1 MIKNNKMDTK
11 QTKLNKGNSSIST
24 ASLLNNLGN
33 HNSNKIND
41 IKLKRR
47 NQLKIN
53 SNISENKIHVF
64 KPNQQKISSPS
75 FKNIKIDKKVNG
87 KNDLANGNLIN
98 NNNPN
103 DNSKKKNITKKIKN
117 KFTRTF
123 SGCGYKRKC
132 SLNNKGT
139 FNMVD
144 IKLDLRHNSKDGG
157 YYLGN
162 SVISNDAEIIKE
174 FNTTNINV
182 NNLNNHSYKKK
193 NKKYNLMITMTNYQ
207 QKEKDKY
214 IKKINNEEVKNDK
227 IDYKEKTKKNSKK
240 KVIKTENLNLKCI
253 EEISINNDK
262 NFGQKSK
269 LNNKSSSKK
278 RYDKKL
284 LNLNINKDEIL
295 TNDNNK
301 TIEDNSHNEKKIIKI
316 RIIESFKQQNVINN
330 KNNNLNK
337 EELKKKANNS
347 VGENKNNKN
356 SMNDN
361 IKSEKMDKNHY
372 NRNRDTSKEIESIEN
387 SKKNHKLNS
396 CLKKSKNLI
405 INLNQKSNST
415 CKNSVNN
422 IKKINQNERKSNNI
436 KKDINIELNGTES
449 SKKQILNVRTIS
461 SSNKLKISNNSCKN
475 YVKINKYN
483 NYFSYNYSTLTN
495 RIKLSLNMVYNK
507 NNFNNIKHSL
517 IRNIKNKLVDENNF
531 KNNNLLF
538 ILNILSNW
546 GNKKQI
552 GITGIEVFDVNNQ
565 KIKIK
570 ECKVEG
576 GSNDHLER
584 LFNDKIYTINEN
596 DMWLSDINTNNST
609 KNLNLKL
616 YFYISNYVC
625 LESINNINIYNYNG
639 WELNKSIK
647 KIEILTKDEDVIFN
661 GIVPKGD
668 YNIKCFHP
676 YIIRIN
682 KNILLKRNKN
692 KIYKNTHFLYNSYKH
707 DIEQSFDINYI
718 SCNNSLLSKKAKI
731 KNEIRNSH
739 YPLLKHSSMNY
750 SRKYNGYNF
759 IKVKSSRSCNKNRNN
774 HYSFVNSDFLNNFS
788 EKKNNDKKFVFN
800 KIKSIKKVKNNSFI
814 YEKDQ
819 TNEYEKSRG
828 SYGIKIN
835 NGKNQE
841 YLLSTIKLEKNNSL
855 NNIKA
860 FDSSNISNLNNF
872 HTINGSYNNISTKKR
887 ISMISSINNTISFK
901 SKQANNSKNKLKY
914 INFKKIR
921 LNILSN
927 YGNSYIV
934 GLTGLNLIDRD
945 NKLIDIES
953 AQAVGALPKDLKTIY
968 DDENEDR
975 IFENLFNGINNT
987 TNENLMWLTLMKP
1000 MPFIEICFKDVM
1012 TLNRIEIW
1020 NFNEPMSL
1028 DKGAKNIEIIFD
1040 DNENRK
1046 HNIILWKALGIEYYD
1061 YFQKIYFDKH
1071 EDIPNLNYFKFNNI
1085 NNKNRKL
1092 PIGFAFKLIFIS
1104 NFGDKEMISLKK
1116 LELYNEKNNLLSKYT
1131 IISDNF
1137 DEIINHKNTSKNNL
1151 ERIQNYFYFH
1161 KFYDFRKDEDSICNN
1176 LLFICFNDIVQI
1188 KYIKLENIS
1197 TGKLKYTA
1205 TKTIQIYC
1213 DDILIFEGDLKQ
1225 NGENIILFDEKE
1237 IKKFNNVINLNKK
1250 KTKYKFTEKIK
1261 GDVCRLV
1268 NMGSCYE

>member
-1 MIKNNKMDTK
+1 MDIK

-24 ASLLNNLGN
+24 TSLINSLINQ
-33 HNSNKIND
+33 NSNKLNEA
-41 IKLKRR
+41 KPKRR

-64 KPNQQKISSPS
+64 KPSQQKISSPS
-75 FKNIKIDKKVNG
+75 FKNIKIDKKINDKNELVNV
-87 KNDLANGNLIN
+87 NLN
-98 NNNPN
+98 NNNLN
-103 DNSKKKNITKKIKN
+103 DNNSKKKNLTKKNKN

-144 IKLDLRHNSKDGG
+144 IKLDIRHNSKDGG

-162 SVISNDAEIIKE
+162 SLISNDAEIIKD
-174 FNTTNINV
+174 FNTTNINAI
-182 NNLNNHSYKKK
+182 NLNNYSYKKK

-207 QKEKDKY
+207 QKEKEKY

-227 IDYKEKTKKNSKK
+227 IEYKDNTKKNSKK
-240 KVIKTENLNLKCI
+240 KIIKTENLKYTEDLTT
-253 EEISINNDK
+253 NNDK
-262 NFGQKSK
+262 ILSQKRK
-269 LNNKSSSKK
+269 LNTKCSSKK

-284 LNLNINKDEIL
+284 LSLNINKDVIL

-301 TIEDNSHNEKKIIKI
+301 TIEDNNRNEKKIIKI
-316 RIIESFKQQNVINN
+316 RIIESFKQKNVNN
-330 KNNNLNK
+330 KNNNSDK
-337 EELKKKANNS
+337 EELKKKTNNS
-347 VGENKNNKN
+347 VEENKNNKKLL
-356 SMNDN
+356 MTDD
-361 IKSEKMDKNHY
+361 IKSNKIDKYHY
-372 NRNRDTSKEIESIEN
+372 NRNHDQSKEMISKEN
-387 SKKNHKLNS
+387 SKKNHNLNS
-396 CLKKSKNLI
+396 CLKKSKNFI
-405 INLNQKSNST
+405 INLNPKSNSST
-415 CKNSVNN
+415 KNNSNN
-422 IKKINQNERKSNNI
+422 ITKINQNERKTNNI
-436 KKDINIELNGTES
+436 KKDINIDLKGTETT
-449 SKKQILNVRTIS
+449 KQQLLNVRTIS
-461 SSNKLKISNNSCKN
+461 CSNKLKNSNNSCKN
-475 YVKINKYN
+475 YNKINKYN

-507 NNFNNIKHSL
+507 KNFNNIKHSL
-517 IRNIKNKLVDENNF
+517 IRNIKNKLVDENNY

-596 DMWLSDINTNNST
+596 DMWLSDINTNNNS

-616 YFYISNYVC
+616 YFYISNYIC

-639 WELNKSIK
+639 WEMNKSIK

-668 YNIKCFHP
+668 YNIKSFHP

-682 KNILLKRNKN
+682 KKILLKRNKN

-707 DIEQSFDINYI
+707 DTEQSFDINYI
-718 SCNNSLLSKKAKI
+718 SCNNSLLSKKVKL
-731 KNEIRNSH
+731 KNENKNSH

-750 SRKYNGYNF
+750 TRKYNGHNF

-774 HYSFVNSDFLNNFS
+774 HYSFINNDFMNNFS

-819 TNEYEKSRG
+819 IYINEFEKPREH
-828 SYGIKIN
+828 YDIKIKN
-835 NGKNQE
+835 DKNQE

-855 NNIKA
+855 NNIKS
-860 FDSSNISNLNNF
+860 FDSSNIPNLSNYN
-872 HTINGSYNNISTKKR
+872 TINGSYNNVSTKKR
-887 ISMISSINNTISFK
+887 ISMISTINNTISFK
-901 SKQANNSKNKLKY
+901 TKQPDYTRSKLKY

-921 LNILSN
+921 INILSN

-934 GLTGLNLIDRD
+934 GLTGLNLIDKD

-953 AQAVGALPKDLKTIY
+953 AEAVGALPKDLKTIY
-968 DDENEDR
+968 YDENEDR

-987 TNENLMWLTLMKP
+987 TNENLMWLTLLNP
-1000 MPFIEICFKDVM
+1000 RPIIEICFKEEM

-1046 HNIILWKALGIEYYD
+1046 YNIILWKGLGIEYYD
-1061 YFQKIYFDKH
+1061 YFQKIYFDKY
-1071 EDIPNLNYFKFNNI
+1071 EDSLNLNYLKFNNI

-1092 PIGFAFKLIFIS
+1092 PIGFAFKLVFIS

-1116 LELYNEKNNLLSKYT
+1116 FELYNEKNNLLSKYT
-1131 IISDNF
+1131 IITDNF
-1137 DEIINHKNTSKNNL
+1137 DEINNHKNTSKNNL

-1161 KFYDFRKDEDSICNN
+1161 KLFDFRKDEDSICNN
-1176 LLFICFNDIVQI
+1176 LLFICFNEIVQI

-1197 TGKLKYTA
+1197 TGKLKYTS
-1205 TKTIQIYC
+1205 TKTMQIYC
-1213 DDILIFEGDLKQ
+1213 DDVLIFEGDLKQ
-1225 NGENIILFDEKE
+1225 SGENIILFDEKE
-1237 IKKFNNVINLNKK
+1237 IKKFNNVINLNIR

>member
-1 MIKNNKMDTK
+1 MDIK
-11 QTKLNKGNSSIST
+11 QIKLNKGNSSIST
-24 ASLLNNLGN
+24 TSLINNIVYQ
-33 HNSNKIND
+33 NSNKLSD
-41 IKLKRR
+41 VKPKRR

-75 FKNIKIDKKVNG
+75 FKNIKYDKKVND
-87 KNDLANGNLIN
+87 KNDLVNENLNYN
-98 NNNPN
+98 NNLN

-144 IKLDLRHNSKDGG
+144 IKLDIRQNSKDGG

-162 SVISNDAEIIKE
+162 SLISNDAEILKE
-174 FNTTNINV
+174 FNTTNINA
-182 NNLNNHSYKKK
+182 NNLNNYSYKKK

-214 IKKINNEEVKNDK
+214 IKKITNEEVKNDK
-227 IDYKEKTKKNSKK
+227 VDYKENTKNNSKK
-240 KVIKTENLNLKCI
+240 RVIKTENLKCSEDII
-253 EEISINNDK
+253 ENNDN
-262 NFGQKSK
+262 NFSKKTK
-269 LNNKSSSKK
+269 LNNKGSSKK

-284 LNLNINKDEIL
+284 LNLNINKEEIL

-301 TIEDNSHNEKKIIKI
+301 TIEDNNHNEKKIIKI
-316 RIIESFKQQNVINN
+316 RIIESFKQKNANNN
-330 KNNNLNK
+330 KNNYSDK
-337 EELKKKANNS
+337 EELKKKVNNS
-347 VGENKNNKN
+347 VGENKNNKK
-356 SMNDN
+356 STMTDD
-361 IKSEKMDKNHY
+361 IKSNKIEKNHY
-372 NRNRDTSKEIESIEN
+372 NRNHDHSKEIISKEN
-387 SKKNHKLNS
+387 SKKYHKLNS
-396 CLKKSKNLI
+396 CLKKSKNFI
-405 INLNQKSNST
+405 INLNQKSNSNN
-415 CKNSVNN
+415 KNSVNN
-422 IKKINQNERKSNNI
+422 IKKINQNERKSNNN
-436 KKDINIELNGTES
+436 KKDINIELKGTES
-449 SKKQILNVRTIS
+449 AKQQILNVRTIS
-461 SSNKLKISNNSCKN
+461 CSNKLKSTNNSCKN
-475 YVKINKYN
+475 YIKINNKYN

-495 RIKLSLNMVYNK
+495 RIKLSLNMAYNK
-507 NNFNNIKHSL
+507 NTFNNIKHSL

-576 GSNDHLER
+576 GSNEHLER

-596 DMWLSDINTNNST
+596 DMWLSDINTNNSY

-682 KNILLKRNKN
+682 KKILLKRNKN

-707 DIEQSFDINYI
+707 DTEQSFDINYI
-718 SCNNSLLSKKAKI
+718 SCNNSLLSKKVKL
-731 KNEIRNSH
+731 KNENKNSH

-750 SRKYNGYNF
+750 TRKYNGHNF

-774 HYSFVNSDFLNNFS
+774 HYSFINNDFMNNFS

-819 TNEYEKSRG
+819 IYINEFEKPREH
-828 SYGIKIN
+828 YDIKIKN
-835 NGKNQE
+835 DKNQE

-855 NNIKA
+855 NNIKS
-860 FDSSNISNLNNF
+860 FDSSNIPNLSNYN
-872 HTINGSYNNISTKKR
+872 TINGSYNNVSTKKR
-887 ISMISSINNTISFK
+887 ISMISTINNTISFK
-901 SKQANNSKNKLKY
+901 TKQPDYTRSKLKY

-921 LNILSN
+921 INILSN

-934 GLTGLNLIDRD
+934 GLTGLNLIDKD

-953 AQAVGALPKDLKTIY
+953 AEAVGALPKDLKTIY
-968 DDENEDR
+968 YDENEDR

-987 TNENLMWLTLMKP
+987 TNENLMWLTLLNP
-1000 MPFIEICFKDVM
+1000 RPIIEICFKEEM

-1046 HNIILWKALGIEYYD
+1046 YNIILWKGLGIEYYD
-1061 YFQKIYFDKH
+1061 YFQKIYFDKY
-1071 EDIPNLNYFKFNNI
+1071 EDSLNLNYLKFNNI

-1092 PIGFAFKLIFIS
+1092 PIGFAFKLVFIS

-1116 LELYNEKNNLLSKYT
+1116 FELYNEKNNLLSKYT
-1131 IISDNF
+1131 IITDNF
-1137 DEIINHKNTSKNNL
+1137 DEINNHKNTSKNNL

-1161 KFYDFRKDEDSICNN
+1161 KLFDFRKDEDSICNN
-1176 LLFICFNDIVQI
+1176 LLFICFNEIVQI

-1197 TGKLKYTA
+1197 TGKLKYTS
-1205 TKTIQIYC
+1205 TKTMQIYC
-1213 DDILIFEGDLKQ
+1213 DDVLIFEGDLKQ

-1237 IKKFNNVINLNKK
+1237 IKKFNNVINLNIR

>member
-1 MIKNNKMDTK
+1 MDIK

-24 ASLLNNLGN
+24 TSLINSLINQ
-33 HNSNKIND
+33 NSNKLNEA
-41 IKLKRR
+41 KPKRR

-64 KPNQQKISSPS
+64 KPSQQKISSPS
-75 FKNIKIDKKVNG
+75 FKNIKIDKKINDKNELVNV
-87 KNDLANGNLIN
+87 NLN
-98 NNNPN
+98 NNNLN
-103 DNSKKKNITKKIKN
+103 DNNSKKKNLTKKNKN

-144 IKLDLRHNSKDGG
+144 IKLDIRHNSKDGG

-162 SVISNDAEIIKE
+162 SLISNDAEIIKD
-174 FNTTNINV
+174 FNTTNINAI
-182 NNLNNHSYKKK
+182 NLNNYSYKKK

-207 QKEKDKY
+207 QKEKEKY

-227 IDYKEKTKKNSKK
+227 IEYKDNTKKNSKK
-240 KVIKTENLNLKCI
+240 KIIKTENLKYTEDLTT
-253 EEISINNDK
+253 NNDK
-262 NFGQKSK
+262 ILSQKRK
-269 LNNKSSSKK
+269 LNTKCSSKK

-284 LNLNINKDEIL
+284 LSLNINKDVIL

-301 TIEDNSHNEKKIIKI
+301 TIEDNNRNEKKIIKI
-316 RIIESFKQQNVINN
+316 RIIESFKQKNVNN
-330 KNNNLNK
+330 KNNNSDK
-337 EELKKKANNS
+337 EELKKKTNNS
-347 VGENKNNKN
+347 VEENKNNKKLL
-356 SMNDN
+356 MTDD
-361 IKSEKMDKNHY
+361 IKSNKIDKYHY
-372 NRNRDTSKEIESIEN
+372 NRNHDQSKEMISKEN
-387 SKKNHKLNS
+387 SKKNHNLNS
-396 CLKKSKNLI
+396 CLKKSKNFI
-405 INLNQKSNST
+405 INLNPKSNSST
-415 CKNSVNN
+415 KNNSNN

-436 KKDINIELNGTES
+436 KKDINIELKGTETT
-449 SKKQILNVRTIS
+449 KQQLLNVRTIS
-461 SSNKLKISNNSCKN
+461 CSNKLKNSNNSCKN
-475 YVKINKYN
+475 YNKINKYN

-507 NNFNNIKHSL
+507 KNFNNIKHSL
-517 IRNIKNKLVDENNF
+517 IRNIKNKLVDENNY

-596 DMWLSDINTNNST
+596 DMWLSDINTNNNS

-616 YFYISNYVC
+616 YFYISNYIC

-639 WELNKSIK
+639 WEMNKSIK

-668 YNIKCFHP
+668 YNIKSFHP

-682 KNILLKRNKN
+682 KKILLKRNKN

-707 DIEQSFDINYI
+707 DTEQSFDINYI
-718 SCNNSLLSKKAKI
+718 SCNNSLLSKKVKL
-731 KNEIRNSH
+731 KNENKNSH

-750 SRKYNGYNF
+750 TRKYNGHNF

-774 HYSFVNSDFLNNFS
+774 HYSFINNDFMNNFS

-819 TNEYEKSRG
+819 IYINEFEKPREH
-828 SYGIKIN
+828 YDIKIKN
-835 NGKNQE
+835 DKNQE
-841 YLLSTIKLEKNNSL
+841 YLLSTTKLEKNNSL
-855 NNIKA
+855 NNIKS
-860 FDSSNISNLNNF
+860 FDSSNIPNLSNYN
-872 HTINGSYNNISTKKR
+872 TINGSYNNVSTKKR
-887 ISMISSINNTISFK
+887 ISMISTINNTISFK
-901 SKQANNSKNKLKY
+901 TKQPDYTRSKLKY

-921 LNILSN
+921 INILSN

-934 GLTGLNLIDRD
+934 GLTGLNLIDKD

-953 AQAVGALPKDLKTIY
+953 AEAVGALPKDLKTIY
-968 DDENEDR
+968 YDENEDR

-987 TNENLMWLTLMKP
+987 TNENLMWLTLLNP
-1000 MPFIEICFKDVM
+1000 RPIIEICFKEEM

-1046 HNIILWKALGIEYYD
+1046 YNIILWKGLGIEYYD
-1061 YFQKIYFDKH
+1061 YFQKIYFDKY
-1071 EDIPNLNYFKFNNI
+1071 EDSLNLNYLKFNNI

-1092 PIGFAFKLIFIS
+1092 PIGFAFKLVFIS

-1116 LELYNEKNNLLSKYT
+1116 FELYNEKNNLLSKYT
-1131 IISDNF
+1131 IITDNF
-1137 DEIINHKNTSKNNL
+1137 DEINNHKNTSKNNL

-1161 KFYDFRKDEDSICNN
+1161 KLFDFRKDEDSICNN
-1176 LLFICFNDIVQI
+1176 LLFICFNEIVQI

-1197 TGKLKYTA
+1197 TGKLKYTS
-1205 TKTIQIYC
+1205 TKTMQIYC
-1213 DDILIFEGDLKQ
+1213 DDVLIFEGDLKQ

-1237 IKKFNNVINLNKK
+1237 IKKFNNVINLNIR

>member
-1 MIKNNKMDTK
+1 MDIK

-24 ASLLNNLGN
+24 TSLINSLINQ
-33 HNSNKIND
+33 NSNKLNEA
-41 IKLKRR
+41 KPKRR

-64 KPNQQKISSPS
+64 KPSQQKISSPS
-75 FKNIKIDKKVNG
+75 FKNIKIDKKINDKNELVNV
-87 KNDLANGNLIN
+87 NLN
-98 NNNPN
+98 NNNLN
-103 DNSKKKNITKKIKN
+103 DNNSKKKNLAKKNKN

-144 IKLDLRHNSKDGG
+144 IKLDIRHNSKDGG

-162 SVISNDAEIIKE
+162 SLISNDAEIIKD
-174 FNTTNINV
+174 FNTTNINAI
-182 NNLNNHSYKKK
+182 NLNNYSYKKK

-227 IDYKEKTKKNSKK
+227 FEYKDHTKKNSKK
-240 KVIKTENLNLKCI
+240 KIIKTENLKYTEDLT
-253 EEISINNDK
+253 SNNDK
-262 NFGQKSK
+262 ILSQKRK
-269 LNNKSSSKK
+269 LNTKCSSKK

-284 LNLNINKDEIL
+284 LSLNINKDVIL

-301 TIEDNSHNEKKIIKI
+301 TIEDNNRNEKKIIKI
-316 RIIESFKQQNVINN
+316 RIIESFKQKNVNN
-330 KNNNLNK
+330 KNNNSDK
-337 EELKKKANNS
+337 EELKKKTNNS
-347 VGENKNNKN
+347 VEENKNNKKLL
-356 SMNDN
+356 MTDD
-361 IKSEKMDKNHY
+361 IKSNKIDKYHY
-372 NRNRDTSKEIESIEN
+372 NRNHDQSKEMISKEN
-387 SKKNHKLNS
+387 SKKNHNLNS
-396 CLKKSKNLI
+396 CLKKSKNFI
-405 INLNQKSNST
+405 INLNPKSNSST
-415 CKNSVNN
+415 KNNSNN

-436 KKDINIELNGTES
+436 KKDINIELKGTETT
-449 SKKQILNVRTIS
+449 KQQLLNVRTIS
-461 SSNKLKISNNSCKN
+461 CSNKLKNSNNSCKN
-475 YVKINKYN
+475 YNKINKYN

-507 NNFNNIKHSL
+507 KNFNNIKHSL
-517 IRNIKNKLVDENNF
+517 IRNIKNKLVDENNY

-596 DMWLSDINTNNST
+596 DMWLSDINTNNNS

-616 YFYISNYVC
+616 YFYISNYIC

-639 WELNKSIK
+639 WEMNKSIK

-668 YNIKCFHP
+668 YNIKSFHP

-682 KNILLKRNKN
+682 KKILLKRNKN

-707 DIEQSFDINYI
+707 DTEQSFDINYI
-718 SCNNSLLSKKAKI
+718 SCNNSLLSKKVKL
-731 KNEIRNSH
+731 KNENKNSH

-750 SRKYNGYNF
+750 TRKYNGHNF

-774 HYSFVNSDFLNNFS
+774 HYSFINNDFMNNFS

-819 TNEYEKSRG
+819 IYINEFEKPREH
-828 SYGIKIN
+828 YDIKIKN
-835 NGKNQE
+835 DKNQE
-841 YLLSTIKLEKNNSL
+841 YLLSTTKLEKNNSL
-855 NNIKA
+855 NNIKS
-860 FDSSNISNLNNF
+860 FDSSNIPNLSNYN
-872 HTINGSYNNISTKKR
+872 TINGSYNNVSTKKR
-887 ISMISSINNTISFK
+887 ISMISTINNTFSFK
-901 SKQANNSKNKLKY
+901 TKQPDYTRSKLKY

-921 LNILSN
+921 INILSN

-934 GLTGLNLIDRD
+934 GLTGLNLIDKD

-953 AQAVGALPKDLKTIY
+953 AEAVGALPKDLKTIY
-968 DDENEDR
+968 YDENEDR

-987 TNENLMWLTLMKP
+987 TNENLMWLTLLNP
-1000 MPFIEICFKDVM
+1000 RPIIEICFKEEM

-1046 HNIILWKALGIEYYD
+1046 YNIILWKGLGIEYYD
-1061 YFQKIYFDKH
+1061 YFQKIYFDKY
-1071 EDIPNLNYFKFNNI
+1071 EDSLNSNYLKFNNI

-1092 PIGFAFKLIFIS
+1092 PIGFAFKLVFIS

-1116 LELYNEKNNLLSKYT
+1116 FELYNEKNNLLSKYT
-1131 IISDNF
+1131 IITDNF
-1137 DEIINHKNTSKNNL
+1137 DEINNHKNTSKNNL

-1161 KFYDFRKDEDSICNN
+1161 KLFDFRKDEDSICNN
-1176 LLFICFNDIVQI
+1176 LLFICFNEIVQI

-1197 TGKLKYTA
+1197 TGKLKYTS
-1205 TKTIQIYC
+1205 TKTMQIYC
-1213 DDILIFEGDLKQ
+1213 DDVLIFEGDLKQ

-1237 IKKFNNVINLNKK
+1237 IKKFNNVINLNIR

>member
-1 MIKNNKMDTK
+1 MDIK

-24 ASLLNNLGN
+24 TSLVNSLVNQ
-33 HNSNKIND
+33 NSNKIHNA
-41 IKLKRR
+41 KPKRR

-75 FKNIKIDKKVNG
+75 FKNIKIDKKDNG
-87 KNDLANGNLIN
+87 KNDPLVNVNLN
-98 NNNPN
+98 NNILN
-103 DNSKKKNITKKIKN
+103 DNSKKKNKTKKIKN

-144 IKLDLRHNSKDGG
+144 IKLDIRHNSKDGG

-162 SVISNDAEIIKE
+162 SLTSNDAEIIKE
-174 FNTTNINV
+174 FNTINLNT
-182 NNLNNHSYKKK
+182 NNLNNYSYKKK

-207 QKEKDKY
+207 QKENDKY

-227 IDYKEKTKKNSKK
+227 IDSKENTKKNSKK
-240 KVIKTENLNLKCI
+240 IIIKTENLKYTEDLTT
-253 EEISINNDK
+253 NNDK
-262 NFGQKSK
+262 FFSQKNK
-269 LNNKSSSKK
+269 LNNKGSSKK
-278 RYDKKL
+278 KYDKKL
-284 LNLNINKDEIL
+284 LNLNVNKDEIL

-301 TIEDNSHNEKKIIKI
+301 TIEDNNHNEKKIIKI
-316 RIIESFKQQNVINN
+316 RIIESFKQKNVNNN
-330 KNNNLNK
+330 KNNNSDK
-337 EELKKKANNS
+337 EEMKEKPNNS
-347 VGENKNNKN
+347 VEENKNNKKLL
-356 SMNDN
+356 MADD
-361 IKSEKMDKNHY
+361 IKSNKIYKHHY
-372 NRNRDTSKEIESIEN
+372 NRNHDQSKEMVSKEN

-396 CLKKSKNLI
+396 CLKKSKNFI
-405 INLNQKSNST
+405 INLNQKSNSNN
-415 CKNSVNN
+415 KNNVNN
-422 IKKINQNERKSNNI
+422 IKKINQNERNSNNN

-449 SKKQILNVRTIS
+449 TKKQILNVRTIS
-461 SSNKLKISNNSCKN
+461 CSNKLKSSNNSCKN

-483 NYFSYNYSTLTN
+483 NYFSHNYSTLTN

-507 NNFNNIKHSL
+507 KNFNNIKHSL

-576 GSNDHLER
+576 GSSDHLER
-584 LFNDKIYTINEN
+584 LFNDKVYTINEN
-596 DMWLSDINTNNST
+596 DMWLSDINTNNSI
-609 KNLNLKL
+609 KNLNLRL
-616 YFYISNYVC
+616 YFYISNYIC

-682 KNILLKRNKN
+682 KKVLLKRNKN
-692 KIYKNTHFLYNSYKH
+692 KIYQNTHFLYNSYKR
-707 DIEQSFDINYI
+707 DTEQSFDINFI
-718 SCNNSLLSKKAKI
+718 SCNNSLLSKKVKS
-731 KNEIRNSH
+731 KNEIKNSN

-750 SRKYNGYNF
+750 TRKNNGYNF
-759 IKVKSSRSCNKNRNN
+759 IKVKSSRSCYKNRNN
-774 HYSFVNSDFLNNFS
+774 HNSFISDDFMNNFS
-788 EKKNNDKKFVFN
+788 EKKNKDKKFVFN

-814 YEKDQ
+814 YDKDQ
-819 TNEYEKSRG
+819 TYPNEFEKPRESF
-828 SYGIKIN
+828 GIKIK

-841 YLLSTIKLEKNNSL
+841 YFLSTIKLEKNNSL
-855 NNIKA
+855 NNIKT
-860 FDSSNISNLNNF
+860 FDRTKIPKLNNYN
-872 HTINGSYNNISTKKR
+872 TINGSYNNVSMKKR
-887 ISMISSINNTISFK
+887 ISMISTINNTISFK
-901 SKQANNSKNKLKY
+901 SKQMDNSKNKLKY
-914 INFKKIR
+914 INFRKIR
-921 LNILSN
+921 INILSN

-934 GLTGLNLIDRD
+934 GLTGLNLIDKD

-968 DDENEDR
+968 YDENEDR

-987 TNENLMWLTLMKP
+987 TNENLMWLTLLKP
-1000 MPFIEICFKDVM
+1000 RPFIEICFKDEM

-1040 DNENRK
+1040 DKENRK
-1046 HNIILWKALGIEYYD
+1046 YNIILWKGLGIEYYD
-1061 YFQKIYFDKH
+1061 YFQKIYFDKY
-1071 EDIPNLNYFKFNNI
+1071 EDTLNLNYLKFNNI

-1116 LELYNEKNNLLSKYT
+1116 FELYNEKNNLLSKYT
-1131 IISDNF
+1131 IISDNY
-1137 DEIINHKNTSKNNL
+1137 DEIISHKNASKNNL
-1151 ERIQNYFYFH
+1151 ERIQNYFYFY
-1161 KFYDFRKDEDSICNN
+1161 KFLDFRKNEDSICNN
-1176 LLFICFNDIVQI
+1176 LLFICFNEIVQI
-1188 KYIKLENIS
+1188 KYIKVENIS
-1197 TGKLKYTA
+1197 TGKLKYTS
-1205 TKTIQIYC
+1205 TKTMQIYC
-1213 DDILIFEGDLKQ
+1213 DDVLIFEGDLKQ

-1237 IKKFNNVINLNKK
+1237 IKKFNNVINLNIR

>member
-1 MIKNNKMDTK
+1 MEIK
-11 QTKLNKGNSSIST
+11 QTRLNKGNSSIST
-24 ASLLNNLGN
+24 TSLVNSLINQ
-33 HNSNKIND
+33 NSNKLND
-41 IKLKRR
+41 VKPKRR

-64 KPNQQKISSPS
+64 KPNQQKVSSPS
-75 FKNIKIDKKVNG
+75 FKNIKIDKKINEPVNS
-87 KNDLANGNLIN
+87 NLN
-98 NNNPN
+98 NNNLN
-103 DNSKKKNITKKIKN
+103 DNSKKKNISKKNKN

-144 IKLDLRHNSKDGG
+144 IKLDIRHNSKDGG

-162 SVISNDAEIIKE
+162 SLISNDAEFIKD
-174 FNTTNINV
+174 FNTTNINAI
-182 NNLNNHSYKKK
+182 NLNNYSYKKK

-227 IDYKEKTKKNSKK
+227 IEYKENTKKNSKK
-240 KVIKTENLNLKCI
+240 KIIKTENLKYTEDLT
-253 EEISINNDK
+253 INNDK
-262 NFGQKSK
+262 IISQKRK
-269 LNNKSSSKK
+269 LNTKCSSKK

-284 LNLNINKDEIL
+284 LSLNINKDVIL

-301 TIEDNSHNEKKIIKI
+301 TIEDNNRNEKKIIKI
-316 RIIESFKQQNVINN
+316 RIIESFKQKNVNN
-330 KNNNLNK
+330 KNNNSDK
-337 EELKKKANNS
+337 EEMKKKTNNS
-347 VGENKNNKN
+347 VEENKNNKKLL
-356 SMNDN
+356 MTDD
-361 IKSEKMDKNHY
+361 IKSNKIDKHHY
-372 NRNRDTSKEIESIEN
+372 NRNHDQSKEILSKEN

-396 CLKKSKNLI
+396 CLKKSKNFI
-405 INLNQKSNST
+405 INLNPKSNSST
-415 CKNSVNN
+415 KNNSNN

-436 KKDINIELNGTES
+436 KKDINIELKGTETT
-449 SKKQILNVRTIS
+449 KQQILNVRTIS
-461 SSNKLKISNNSCKN
+461 CSNKLKNSNNSCKN
-475 YVKINKYN
+475 YNKINKYN

-495 RIKLSLNMVYNK
+495 RIKLTLNMEYNK
-507 NNFNNIKHSL
+507 KNFNNIKHSL
-517 IRNIKNKLVDENNF
+517 IRNIKNKLVDENNY

-565 KIKIK
+565 KVKIK
-570 ECKVEG
+570 ECKVDG

-596 DMWLSDINTNNST
+596 DMWLSDINTNNNS

-616 YFYISNYVC
+616 YFYISNYIC

-639 WELNKSIK
+639 WEMNKSIK

-668 YNIKCFHP
+668 YNIKSFHP

-682 KNILLKRNKN
+682 KKILLKRNKN

-707 DIEQSFDINYI
+707 ETEQSFDINYI
-718 SCNNSLLSKKAKI
+718 SCNNSLLSKKVKL
-731 KNEIRNSH
+731 KNENKNSH

-750 SRKYNGYNF
+750 TRKYNGHNF

-774 HYSFVNSDFLNNFS
+774 HYSFINNDFMNNFS

-819 TNEYEKSRG
+819 IYINEFEKPREHYE
-828 SYGIKIN
+828 IKIKN
-835 NGKNQE
+835 DKNQE
-841 YLLSTIKLEKNNSL
+841 YLLSTIKIEKNNSL
-855 NNIKA
+855 NNIKS
-860 FDSSNISNLNNF
+860 FDSSNIPNLSNYN
-872 HTINGSYNNISTKKR
+872 TINGSYNNVSTKKR
-887 ISMISSINNTISFK
+887 ISMISTINNTISFK
-901 SKQANNSKNKLKY
+901 TKQRDYSRSKLKY

-921 LNILSN
+921 INILSN

-934 GLTGLNLIDRD
+934 GLTGLNLIDKD

-953 AQAVGALPKDLKTIY
+953 AEAVGALPKDLKTIY
-968 DDENEDR
+968 YDENEDR

-987 TNENLMWLTLMKP
+987 TNENLMWLTLLNP
-1000 MPFIEICFKDVM
+1000 RPIIEICFKEEM

-1046 HNIILWKALGIEYYD
+1046 YNIILWKGLGIEYYD
-1061 YFQKIYFDKH
+1061 YFQKIYFDKY
-1071 EDIPNLNYFKFNNI
+1071 EDSLNLNYLKFNNI

-1092 PIGFAFKLIFIS
+1092 PIGFAFKLVFIS

-1116 LELYNEKNNLLSKYT
+1116 FELYNEKNNLLSKYT
-1131 IISDNF
+1131 IITDNF
-1137 DEIINHKNTSKNNL
+1137 DEINNHKNTSKNNL

-1161 KFYDFRKDEDSICNN
+1161 KLFDFRKDEDSICNN
-1176 LLFICFNDIVQI
+1176 LLFICFNEIVQI

-1197 TGKLKYTA
+1197 TGKLKYTS
-1205 TKTIQIYC
+1205 TKTMQIYC
-1213 DDILIFEGDLKQ
+1213 DDVLIFEGDLKQ

-1237 IKKFNNVINLNKK
+1237 IKKFNNVINLNIR

>member
-1 MIKNNKMDTK
+1 MDIK

-24 ASLLNNLGN
+24 TSLINSLINQ
-33 HNSNKIND
+33 NSNKLNEA
-41 IKLKRR
+41 KPKRR

-64 KPNQQKISSPS
+64 KPSQQKISSPS
-75 FKNIKIDKKVNG
+75 FKNIKIDKKINDKNELVNV
-87 KNDLANGNLIN
+87 NLN
-98 NNNPN
+98 NNNLN
-103 DNSKKKNITKKIKN
+103 DNNSKKKNLTKKNKN

-144 IKLDLRHNSKDGG
+144 IKLDIRHNSKDGG

-162 SVISNDAEIIKE
+162 SLISNDAEIIKD
-174 FNTTNINV
+174 FNTTNINAI
-182 NNLNNHSYKKK
+182 NLNNYSYKKK

-207 QKEKDKY
+207 QKEKEKY

-227 IDYKEKTKKNSKK
+227 IEYKDNTKKNSKK
-240 KVIKTENLNLKCI
+240 KIIKTENLKYTEDLTT
-253 EEISINNDK
+253 NNDK
-262 NFGQKSK
+262 ILSQKRK
-269 LNNKSSSKK
+269 LNTKCSSKK

-284 LNLNINKDEIL
+284 LSLNINKDVIL

-301 TIEDNSHNEKKIIKI
+301 TIEDNNRNEKKIIKI
-316 RIIESFKQQNVINN
+316 RIIESFKQKNVNN
-330 KNNNLNK
+330 KNNNSDK
-337 EELKKKANNS
+337 EELKKKTNNS
-347 VGENKNNKN
+347 VEENKNNKKLL
-356 SMNDN
+356 MTDD
-361 IKSEKMDKNHY
+361 IKSNKIDKYHY
-372 NRNRDTSKEIESIEN
+372 NRNHDQSKEMISKEN
-387 SKKNHKLNS
+387 SKKNHNLNS
-396 CLKKSKNLI
+396 CLKKSKNFI
-405 INLNQKSNST
+405 INLNPKSNSST
-415 CKNSVNN
+415 KNNSNN

-436 KKDINIELNGTES
+436 KKDINIELKGTETT
-449 SKKQILNVRTIS
+449 KQQLLNVRTIS
-461 SSNKLKISNNSCKN
+461 CSNKLKNSNNSCKN
-475 YVKINKYN
+475 YNKINKYN

-507 NNFNNIKHSL
+507 KNFNNIKHSL
-517 IRNIKNKLVDENNF
+517 IRNIKNKLVDENNY

-596 DMWLSDINTNNST
+596 DMWLSDINTNNNS

-616 YFYISNYVC
+616 YFYISNYIC

-639 WELNKSIK
+639 WEMNKSIK

-668 YNIKCFHP
+668 YNIKSFHP

-682 KNILLKRNKN
+682 KKILLKRNKN

-707 DIEQSFDINYI
+707 DTEQSFDINYI
-718 SCNNSLLSKKAKI
+718 SCNNSLLSKKVKL
-731 KNEIRNSH
+731 KNENKNSH

-750 SRKYNGYNF
+750 TRKYNGHNF

-774 HYSFVNSDFLNNFS
+774 HYSFINNDFMNNFS

-819 TNEYEKSRG
+819 IYINEFEKPREH
-828 SYGIKIN
+828 YDIKIKN
-835 NGKNQE
+835 DKNQE

-855 NNIKA
+855 NNIKS
-860 FDSSNISNLNNF
+860 FDSSNIPNLSNYN
-872 HTINGSYNNISTKKR
+872 TINGSYNNVSTKKR
-887 ISMISSINNTISFK
+887 ISMISTINNTISFK
-901 SKQANNSKNKLKY
+901 TKQPDYTRSKLKY

-921 LNILSN
+921 INILSN

-934 GLTGLNLIDRD
+934 GLTGLNLIDKD

-953 AQAVGALPKDLKTIY
+953 AEAVGALPKDLKTIY
-968 DDENEDR
+968 YDENEDR

-987 TNENLMWLTLMKP
+987 TNENLMWLTLLNP
-1000 MPFIEICFKDVM
+1000 RPIIEICFKEEM

-1046 HNIILWKALGIEYYD
+1046 YNIILWKGLGIEYYD
-1061 YFQKIYFDKH
+1061 YFQKIYFDKY
-1071 EDIPNLNYFKFNNI
+1071 EDSLNLNYLKFNNI

-1092 PIGFAFKLIFIS
+1092 PIGFAFKLVFIS

-1116 LELYNEKNNLLSKYT
+1116 FELYNEKNNLLSKYT
-1131 IISDNF
+1131 IITDNF
-1137 DEIINHKNTSKNNL
+1137 DEINNHKNTSKNNL

-1161 KFYDFRKDEDSICNN
+1161 KLFDFRKDEDSICNN
-1176 LLFICFNDIVQI
+1176 LLFICFNEIVQI

-1197 TGKLKYTA
+1197 TGKLKYTS
-1205 TKTIQIYC
+1205 TKTMQIYC
-1213 DDILIFEGDLKQ
+1213 DDVLIFEGDLKQ
-1225 NGENIILFDEKE
+1225 SGENIILFDEKE
-1237 IKKFNNVINLNKK
+1237 IKKFNNVINLNIR

>member
-1 MIKNNKMDTK
+1 MDIK
-11 QTKLNKGNSSIST
+11 QIKLNKGNSSIST
-24 ASLLNNLGN
+24 TSLINNIVYQ
-33 HNSNKIND
+33 NSNKLSD
-41 IKLKRR
+41 VKPKRR

-75 FKNIKIDKKVNG
+75 FKNIKYDKKVND
-87 KNDLANGNLIN
+87 KNDLVNENLNYN
-98 NNNPN
+98 NNLN

-144 IKLDLRHNSKDGG
+144 IKLDIRQNSKDGG

-162 SVISNDAEIIKE
+162 SLISNDAEILKE
-174 FNTTNINV
+174 FNTTNINA
-182 NNLNNHSYKKK
+182 NNLNNYSYKKK

-214 IKKINNEEVKNDK
+214 IKKITNEEVKNDK
-227 IDYKEKTKKNSKK
+227 VDYKENTKNNSKK
-240 KVIKTENLNLKCI
+240 RVIKTENLKCSEDII
-253 EEISINNDK
+253 ENNDN
-262 NFGQKSK
+262 NFSKKTK
-269 LNNKSSSKK
+269 LNNKGSSKK

-284 LNLNINKDEIL
+284 LNLNINKEEIL

-301 TIEDNSHNEKKIIKI
+301 TIEDNNHNEKKIIKI
-316 RIIESFKQQNVINN
+316 RIIESFKQKNANNN
-330 KNNNLNK
+330 KNNYSDK
-337 EELKKKANNS
+337 EELKKKVNNS
-347 VGENKNNKN
+347 VGENKNNKK
-356 SMNDN
+356 STMTDD
-361 IKSEKMDKNHY
+361 IKSNKIEKNHY
-372 NRNRDTSKEIESIEN
+372 NRNHDHSKEIISKEN
-387 SKKNHKLNS
+387 SKKYHKLNS
-396 CLKKSKNLI
+396 CLKKSKNFI
-405 INLNQKSNST
+405 INLNQKSNSNN
-415 CKNSVNN
+415 KNSVNN
-422 IKKINQNERKSNNI
+422 IKKINQNERKSNNN
-436 KKDINIELNGTES
+436 KKDINIELKGTES
-449 SKKQILNVRTIS
+449 AKQQILNVRTIS
-461 SSNKLKISNNSCKN
+461 CSNKLKSTNNSCKN
-475 YVKINKYN
+475 YIKINNKYN

-495 RIKLSLNMVYNK
+495 RIKLSLNMAYNK
-507 NNFNNIKHSL
+507 NTFNNIKHSL

-576 GSNDHLER
+576 GSNEHLER

-596 DMWLSDINTNNST
+596 DMWLSDINTNNSY

-682 KNILLKRNKN
+682 KKILLKRNKN
-692 KIYKNTHFLYNSYKH
+692 KIYQNTHFLYNSYKH
-707 DIEQSFDINYI
+707 DTEQSFDINYI
-718 SCNNSLLSKKAKI
+718 SCNNSLLSKKAKL
-731 KNEIRNSH
+731 KNEIKNNH

-750 SRKYNGYNF
+750 TRKCNGYNF

-774 HYSFVNSDFLNNFS
+774 HFSFINNDFMNNFS

-819 TNEYEKSRG
+819 TYPNEFEKPRE
-828 SYGIKIN
+828 SYGIKI
-835 NGKNQE
+835 KNRKNPE

-855 NNIKA
+855 NNIKS
-860 FDSSNISNLNNF
+860 FDSSNIPNLNNF
-872 HTINGSYNNISTKKR
+872 NTINGSYNNASTKKR
-887 ISMISSINNTISFK
+887 ISMISTVNNTISFK
-901 SKQANNSKNKLKY
+901 SKQTDNIKNKLKY
-914 INFKKIR
+914 IIFKKIR
-921 LNILSN
+921 INILSN

-934 GLTGLNLIDRD
+934 GLTGLNLIDKD

-953 AQAVGALPKDLKTIY
+953 AIAVGALPKDLKTIY
-968 DDENEDR
+968 YDENEDR

-987 TNENLMWLTLMKP
+987 TNENLMWLTLLNP
-1000 MPFIEICFKDVM
+1000 RPFIEICFKDEM

-1046 HNIILWKALGIEYYD
+1046 YNIILWKGLGIDHYD
-1061 YFQKIYFDKH
+1061 YFQKIYFDKC
-1071 EDIPNLNYFKFNNI
+1071 EDSLNLNYLKF

-1116 LELYNEKNNLLSKYT
+1116 FELYNEKNNLLSKYT
-1131 IISDNF
+1131 IIADNF
-1137 DEIINHKNTSKNNL
+1137 DEITNHKNASKNNL

-1161 KFYDFRKDEDSICNN
+1161 KLFDFRKDEDSICNN
-1176 LLFICFNDIVQI
+1176 LLFICFNEIVQI

-1197 TGKLKYTA
+1197 TGKLKYTS
-1205 TKTIQIYC
+1205 TKTMQIYC
-1213 DDILIFEGDLKQ
+1213 DDVLIFEGDLKQ

-1237 IKKFNNVINLNKK
+1237 IKKFNNVINLNIR